1 MSRPSYKIKQF
12 DWNSPEYKKAIR
24 NNILVS
30 RAVENIYPIT
40 DTKVNFGQEQFVI
53 MDDNFQP
60 FEFYSLV
67 KNADNVYYDQTFLPL
82 NDPNLNKLIQDHQ
95 ADLHISEDGK
105 EIYLPEM
112 DKQIDTFDK
121 EMMDPLAM

>member
-1 MSRPSYKIKQF
+1 MS
-12 DWNSPEYKKAIR
+12 
-24 NNILVS
+24 
-30 RAVENIYPIT
+30 
-40 DTKVNFGQEQFVI
+40 FGQDQFVI
-53 MDDNFQP
+53 IDDNFQP

-67 KNADNVYYDQTFLPL
+67 KNANNVYYDQAFLPL

-105 EIYLPEM
+105 HIYLPEM
-112 DKQIDTFDK
+112 DQQIDTFDK